1 MVIIYQENDYKPQ
14 GKDAMSDHDK
24 ITQFLH
30 TVPMFQGLDSRQLQ
44 RLARRFTER
53 SYGTSETIVTQG
65 TLGIG
70 LFIIEKGKTEAVRLH
85 PDGSRVVVNTFGP
98 TEFFGELSLLDE
110 APRTADVVA
119 TEPTTCLVLT
129 QLDFMSALHEDA
141 DIPIVM
147 LKELAKRFRRTMESL

>member
-1 MVIIYQENDYKPQ
+1 
-14 GKDAMSDHDK
+14 MSDQDK

-30 TVPMFQGLDSRQLQ
+30 TVPMFQGLDNRQLL
-44 RLARRFTER
+44 RLGRRFTER
-53 SYGTSETIVTQG
+53 SFGVNEKIVTQG

-70 LFIIEKGKTEAVRLH
+70 LFIIEKGKADAVRLY
-85 PDGSRVVVNTFGP
+85 PDGTRTVVNTFGP
-98 TEFFGELSLLDE
+98 TDFFGELSLLDE

-129 QLDFMSALHEDA
+129 QLDFISALHEDA

-147 LKELAKRFRRTMESL
+147 LKELAKRLRRTTESM

>member
-1 MVIIYQENDYKPQ
+1 
-14 GKDAMSDHDK
+14 
-24 ITQFLH
+24 
-30 TVPMFQGLDSRQLQ
+30 MFQGLDERQMQ

-53 SYGTSETIVTQG
+53 NYATTETIVTQG

-70 LFIIEKGKTEAVRLH
+70 LFIIEKGRADAIRLH
-85 PDGSRVVVNTFGP
+85 PDGSKVIVNTFGP

-119 TEPTTCLVLT
+119 TEPTICLVLT